1 MHLEAALR
9 LSSILL
15 VAVGFCGL
23 VITGEIPF
31 GLILL
36 GSWALIVSLAQL
48 SHSRT
53 SWIFFRVSPMVWNFL
68 ILVAFVFFAIDLFW
82 VSQDILQANVHFLI
96 VLMVNKL
103 LTLRYRKDFLQ
114 LYVISLLELLA
125 SAAMTVELG
134 YGAVFLAYLLVAT
147 WTLLLYHLRSEA
159 AELEPPEHGDGEQWL
174 ASSPAPAKAAGS
186 AQITGSFFWT
196 TNGIAVSAFC
206 LTLAI
211 FFLIPRI
218 GVGFLHSNRINLI
231 RTAGFSE
238 RVNLGVIGAIKLDP
252 TIVMRVEFPDIKGP
266 IPERF
271 YADRLYFRGMAYD
284 HYDGRSWANSFRRQP
299 LDRWPSGDFRISA
312 GGTREGLRQDIMIE
326 ALDTSVLFGVSF
338 VGSIRGHFQTV
349 QVDGM
354 GGLSLPERSTAR
366 FQYTAISTLSRL
378 LDEER
383 VATTLTYPQDVKE
396 DYLGLPRSSQR
407 VADLART
414 VTTGA
419 NTAFERA
426 SLLERHLRDNYRYSL
441 DVGDSSPENPIE
453 EFLFVRKTGYCE
465 HYASAMVLM
474 LRTLSIPARLVTG
487 FLLGEWNDFGGYY
500 TIRQQD
506 AHAWVEV
513 FFPGSGWIIFDPT
526 PNVAAT
532 PPNPLW
538 AMAGRVVDSLRL
550 KWYRYVIQYSLG
562 DQIRIAQGIRERGDS
577 VRARFAAWFGVFGRV
592 TVSLRSAASE
602 LLGALRPHAGA
613 PAMPKA
619 WPVATAALLAAVFL
633 LVVIRAGRWLRWKP
647 ATVRTERHHAVV
659 RLYVRMLRLLEARGF
674 RKAPGAT
681 PLEFARVVAREW
693 TAVARV
699 VEPLTDLYCRV
710 RFGQAPL
717 SHEDLQ
723 SAESLLTALR
733 AVKR

>member
-1 MHLEAALR
+1 MHLEPAFR

-23 VITGEIPF
+23 IITGELPF

-36 GSWALIVSLAQL
+36 GIWALIVSLVQIGQ
-48 SHSRT
+48 SR
-53 SWIFFRVSPMVWNFL
+53 SRSIFFRVSPMVWNFL
-68 ILVAFVFFAIDLFW
+68 ILAAFVFFAIDLFW
-82 VSQDILQANVHFLI
+82 ISQDILQANVHFLI

-103 LTLRYRKDFLQ
+103 LTLRHRKDFLQ

-134 YGAVFLAYLLVAT
+134 YGAVFIAYLLVAT

-159 AELEPPEHGDGEQWL
+159 AGIQPVEDLAGEEWL
-174 ASSPAPAKAAGS
+174 GPFPAGAARDRGP
-186 AQITGSFFWT
+186 ITASFFWT

-218 GVGFLHSNRINLI
+218 GVGFLHSNRMNLI

-284 HYDGRSWANSFRRQP
+284 LYDGRTWANSFVRRQV
-299 LDRWPSGDFRISA
+299 LDRLPWGDFRLSPGRTA
-312 GGTREGLRQDIMIE
+312 GLRQDIMIE

-338 VGSIRGHFQTV
+338 VDTIRGSFHSL

-354 GGLSLPERSTAR
+354 GGLSLPERSSTR
-366 FQYTAISTLSRL
+366 FQYTAISTPSRL

-383 VATTLTYPQDVKE
+383 ITTGLTYPQGINE
-396 DYLGLPRSSQR
+396 DYLQLPDPARR
-407 VADLART
+407 VADMART
-414 VTTGA
+414 ITTGA
-419 NTAFERA
+419 TTAFEKA
-426 SLLERHLRDNYRYSL
+426 SLIERYLRDNYRYSL
-441 DVGDSSPENPIE
+441 DVGTENPVNPVE
-453 EFLFVRKTGYCE
+453 EFLFARKTGYCE

-474 LRTLSIPARLVTG
+474 LRTLGIPARLVTG

-500 TIRQQD
+500 AIRQQD

-513 FFPGSGWIIFDPT
+513 FFPRSGWIIFDPT
-526 PNVAAT
+526 PSVAAA
-532 PPNPLW
+532 PPNALW
-538 AMAGRVVDSLRL
+538 AVAGRVVDSVRL

-562 DQIRIAQGIRERGDS
+562 DQIRIAQGIRERGDTIRTHVAEWLTVVGQVAAS
-577 VRARFAAWFGVFGRV
+577 VRTAVRDLLHSIRPPAVAGSIAWVW
-592 TVSLRSAASE
+592 
-602 LLGALRPHAGA
+602 
-613 PAMPKA
+613 PAMMA
-619 WPVATAALLAAVFL
+619 CLLAIL
-633 LVVIRAGRWLRWKP
+633 LVFVIRAGRWLTWRP
-647 ATVRTERHHAVV
+647 AKVRNERQHAVV
-659 RLYVRMLRLLEARGF
+659 RVYARMLRLLEARGF

-681 PLEFARVVAREW
+681 PLEFAGLVAREW
-693 TAVARV
+693 TDAARW
-699 VEPLTDLYCRV
+699 VEPMTSLYCRV
-710 RFGQAPL
+710 RFGQAL
-717 SHEDLQ
+717 FSNEDLQ
-723 SAESLLTALR
+723 QAETLLTALR
-733 AVKR
+733 AAKR